1 MLAAALALSVALQ
14 LLAPL
19 AQAELVME
27 ALPLRLGAL
36 LALELAQALALE
48 LPLLGVPD
56 AVTVTLRAVLLLS

>member
-1 MLAAALALSVALQ
+1 
-14 LLAPL
+14 
-19 AQAELVME
+19 ME

-36 LALELAQALALE
+36 LALELTQALALE